1 MLSVLL
7 QQMNTI
13 KVPRS
18 NLKKHCLYSPVL
30 SKKSAMLPNDQT
42 AILEVLKEV
51 IFKTT
56 VRRRQREI

>member
-7 QQMNTI
+7 QQMNTT

-18 NLKKHCLYSPVL
+18 NLEKQCLYSSVL

-56 VRRRQREI
+56 V